1 MKNIT
6 KIFGKILRANFK
18 FAVVVAA
25 SCTMAGAYGA
35 IDKTG
40 CENEDNVYI
49 TPELALCSTHVYN
62 IGDNKNPEDD
72 STRQLMRDVVAL
84 KTTVITQQMYV
95 QYEFLESML
104 KRLKTQ
110 LEKEVLLAKL
120 EASGATP
127 RGDSTG
133 ASASTSNDKN
143 IVLIGAKNC
152 QLETS
157 GTTAVL
163 KCLQNNINVV
173 LNALSAG
180 NVGEARRQLLKDLDV
195 AQTWGAV
202 ANVNKKYRG
211 FIDGAQDN
219 NNWSSMTACDAIQS
233 SRDNVSQCAY
243 SLNAAISKK
252 IEAMSRQ
259 QSSPQK

>member
-6 KIFGKILRANFK
+6 KIFGKILRANLT

-25 SCTMAGAYGA
+25 SCTMVGAYGA
-35 IDKTG
+35 TDKTG

-49 TPELALCSTHVYN
+49 APELALCSTHVYN
-62 IGDNKNPEDD
+62 IGDNKNPEND

-110 LEKEVLLAKL
+110 LEKEVLLAQL

-133 ASASTSNDKN
+133 ASTSNDKN

-173 LNALSAG
+173 LNAFSAG

-202 ANVNKKYRG
+202 AKVDKKYRG
-211 FIDGAQDN
+211 FIDGVQDN
-219 NNWSSMTACDAIQS
+219 NSWSSMTACDAIQS

-259 QSSPQK
+259 QGSPQK

>member
-6 KIFGKILRANFK
+6 EIFGKLLRANFK
-18 FAVVVAA
+18 FAVVVAV

-35 IDKTG
+35 TDATG
-40 CENEDNVYI
+40 CDQEDNVYI

-62 IGDNKNPEDD
+62 IGDNKNPEND

-110 LEKEVLLAKL
+110 LQKEVLLAQL

-127 RGDSTG
+127 NGDSTG
-133 ASASTSNDKN
+133 MSASTSNDKN

-157 GTTAVL
+157 GTSAVL
-163 KCLQNNINVV
+163 KCLQNNINII
-173 LNALSAG
+173 LNAVSAG

-202 ANVNKKYRG
+202 AKTGNKYTG
-211 FIDGAQDN
+211 YVDGAEK
-219 NNWSSMTACDAIQS
+219 WPEMTACNNIQS
-233 SRDNVSQCAY
+233 SRDNISQCAY

-252 IEAMSRQ
+252 IEAMNR
-259 QSSPQK
+259 PQDKK